1 MIITSALQWIMNCA
15 VGTPFQKNSK
25 IEENYLKPETL
36 VIVALTE
43 VDLSGTY
50 SVKSLFW
57 ERVTTV
63 RNSLETNEGYL
74 GGAIRREIFGS
85 RAWTMTV
92 WKDEKSLD
100 NFVESREHERAMKE
114 GGSAVRKAKFYRGKK
129 KWKELPLPWDIVQ
142 HLIEEEGRAE

>member
-1 MIITSALQWIMNCA
+1 MNCA

-57 ERVTTV
+57 ELQL
-63 RNSLETNEGYL
+63 LEIVL
-74 GGAIRREIFGS
+74 RR
-85 RAWTMTV
+85 T
-92 WKDEKSLD
+92 KDIWVGRSEEKFSD
-100 NFVESREHERAMKE
+100 HV
-114 GGSAVRKAKFYRGKK
+114 
-129 KWKELPLPWDIVQ
+129 P
-142 HLIEEEGRAE
+142 GR